1 MALGQTFINPS
12 GDGFYITSVDIFF
25 EEKDTALPV
34 TLGIVNTYGEK
45 PSNKILPFST
55 VTKNASDITV
65 STDGS
70 TATTFTFESPVFLA
84 GSETYCIGL
93 ETCSK
98 TKK

>member
-12 GDGFYITSVDIFF
+12 GDGFYVTSVDVFF

-55 VTKNASDITV
+55 VTKNASDINIIFFILNCFMI
-65 STDGS
+65 SRQI
-70 TATTFTFESPVFLA
+70 
-84 GSETYCIGL
+84 Y
-93 ETCSK
+93 
-98 TKK
+98 KKY